1 MRDRG
6 LDQLLVGPITVDR
19 SQIIVEQRSRG
30 TSTIKNTGRSPALK
44 MRITHRNFILNQG
57 QVPTL
62 SAVWETPKALFPGA
76 ADSYHPAVESGPLS
90 QGDINAILAGTRAL
104 WMIARIEYFDRDGN
118 MHHTNISTRWGGM
131 NRPDMVPEGDND
143 AN

>member
-1 MRDRG
+1 
-6 LDQLLVGPITVDR
+6 
-19 SQIIVEQRSRG
+19 
-30 TSTIKNTGRSPALK
+30 

-62 SAVWETPKALFPGA
+62 SAVWETPNALFPGA